1 MLCMGSCRQQ
11 CMLGKFRLGPAGC
24 SSCTDGTMGWDGGGG
39 DGDGGGGGGGAGSMS
54 MQTCLAGVIEESFL
68 GYKSGKSARVEQ
80 EEALRLS

>member
-1 MLCMGSCRQQ
+1 
-11 CMLGKFRLGPAGC
+11 
-24 SSCTDGTMGWDGGGG
+24 MGWDGGGG